1 MIFSESGKILENVGG
16 YSDWVR
22 REGLLVKSEKILNK
36 ERENLDVRKSRDTET
51 NSSVTIESKK
61 NKISYKSQ
69 RELQNLPKSIEKLE
83 VKKSSLEILISAPDF
98 YNNEN
103 LIIQKTL
110 KDLGVLQAKLDTLY
124 QRWEE
129 LESLK

>member
-1 MIFSESGKILENVGG
+1 M
-16 YSDWVR
+16 
-22 REGLLVKSEKILNK
+22 
-36 ERENLDVRKSRDTET
+36 
-51 NSSVTIESKK
+51 TIESKK